1 MSEGTVICGR
11 CGVANPA
18 GDQFCGSCGAFLE
31 WEGNPTEAGTEAS
44 LPEAPPIDRPAPPPS
59 APAPLPAGPSAPVE
73 VQPTATDV
81 ACTACGT
88 ANPPSRTFC
97 QRCGAVMGGSPRGA
111 GDPSAIA
118 GTRPSAPAES
128 GGLPFWLPLVA
139 GIGLLAGIA
148 VVVVAV
154 VLRPAELPPAATANP
169 SVTFTP
175 TLPPSPVAS
184 LGAGGSV
191 ASAVPASQSVQLT
204 LAGATASSVV
214 GDREMFDAGKAIDGD
229 LQTCWQEG
237 AADEKGQWIEVA
249 FAPSR
254 LDYVVIYSG
263 YQLNHDAYLGNGRPE
278 NVLVSID
285 GGAPVAF
292 ILADSEQPQRLDV
305 DDTPGATSV
314 RIQIDST
321 FDAVATA
328 YPGSP
333 FDDLAISEIRAF
345 GEAGA

>member
-31 WEGNPTEAGTEAS
+31 WEGNPTDAGTETA
-44 LPEAPPIDRPAPPPS
+44 LPAAPPTDRPVPPPADAPPAPAPAPPAAPS
-59 APAPLPAGPSAPVE
+59 APAE
-73 VQPTATDV
+73 VQPTASEDV
-81 ACTACGT
+81 VCTSCGT
-88 ANPPSRTFC
+88 ANPVSRTFC
-97 QRCGAVMGGSPRGA
+97 QRCGAVMGGGSPRGA
-111 GDPSAIA
+111 GDPLAIA
-118 GTRPSAPAES
+118 GSRPSAPAES

-148 VVVVAV
+148 VVVIAV

-184 LGAGGSV
+184 LGASGSV
-191 ASAVPASQSVQLT
+191 ASAAPGSQSVQLT
-204 LAGATASSVV
+204 LTGATASSVV

-229 LQTCWQEG
+229 LETCWQEG

-263 YQLNHDAYLGNGRPE
+263 YQLNHDAYLGNQRPE

-285 GGAPVAF
+285 GGSPVAF
-292 ILADSEQPQRLDV
+292 ILADAEQPQRLDV
-305 DDTPGATSV
+305 DDTPGATTV
-314 RIQIDST
+314 RIQIEFVVRLGRNGVSGQPVRRPRDQ
-321 FDAVATA
+321 
-328 YPGSP
+328 
-333 FDDLAISEIRAF
+333 
-345 GEAGA
+345 